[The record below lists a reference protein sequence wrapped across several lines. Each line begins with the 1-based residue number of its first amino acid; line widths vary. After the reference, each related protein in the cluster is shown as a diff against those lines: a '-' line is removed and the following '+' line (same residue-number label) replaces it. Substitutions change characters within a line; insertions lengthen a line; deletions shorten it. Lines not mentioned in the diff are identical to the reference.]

1 MSIDVTAETV
11 IDRAIGDV
19 AGYATDPRNEP
30 LWIGGI
36 VEYSPLTGAPPS
48 SAPPR

>member
-1 MSIDVTAETV
+1 MGIDVTAETI
-11 IDRAIGDV
+11 IDRVIGEVSD
-19 AGYATDPRNEP
+19 YATDPRNEP

-36 VEYSPLTGAPPS
+36 VESRPLTGAPPS